1 MNRVILKKKDKNF
14 VLYIYLE
21 EKFELMY
28 IYILFIE
35 LIVRDFEKWRLEV
48 SSGTIFRRK
57 AGRERERERDWEEG
71 HPSQQLLSAL
81 QRAACFQTP
90 SNRFPLV
97 SILIVSSNKF

>member
-1 MNRVILKKKDKNF
+1 M
-14 VLYIYLE
+14 
-21 EKFELMY
+21 
-28 IYILFIE
+28 
-35 LIVRDFEKWRLEV
+35 IVRDFEKWRLEV
-48 SSGTIFRRK
+48 SSKERSFDGKR
-57 AGRERERERDWEEG
+57 AERERERDWEEG

>member
-28 IYILFIE
+28 IYIYILFIE
-35 LIVRDFEKWRLEV
+35 MIVRDFEKWRLEV

-71 HPSQQLLSAL
+71 PVTTAAL
-81 QRAACFQTP
+81 RSSESCV
-90 SNRFPLV
+90 FPN
-97 SILIVSSNKF
+97 SFEQVSSRLDINRIFE